1 MNCEKS
7 MNRKLYTNT
16 ENYTR
21 KNSRIDIIPYLK
33 KCTTHNICLINNK
46 KLEFL
51 ANCAKTL
58 CTIVI

>member
-1 MNCEKS
+1 